1 MSMNDSLLFVM
12 KEVLSTVSRL
22 SCLLPLD
29 SLLNRKKKR

>member
-22 SCLLPLD
+22 SCLLPLE
-29 SLLNRKKKR
+29 SLNRKKKR